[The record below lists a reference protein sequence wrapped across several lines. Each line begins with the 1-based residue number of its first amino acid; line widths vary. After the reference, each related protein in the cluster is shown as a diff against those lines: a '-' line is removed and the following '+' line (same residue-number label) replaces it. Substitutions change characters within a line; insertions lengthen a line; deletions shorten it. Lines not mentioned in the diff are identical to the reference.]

1 MKSVLITGASTGFGR
16 LAAIELA
23 AKGWLVFASMR
34 NLAKAT
40 ALTESA
46 LSSDRGGRIVPVE
59 LDVTS
64 PDSIAS
70 AIETVLRQT
79 GGTLDVLLNNAGY
92 SIMGAFEDYSDA
104 QCRQQMDTNFF
115 GALGVTR
122 AVLPAMRKTRSGR
135 IIIVTSNAVNSPHPF
150 LSLYAASKWALEG
163 WAEGLAMELAPFG
176 IEVAVLQPGA
186 HRTEF
191 AGNVE
196 FVQAEESAYAPLIQ
210 AAMPGISNL
219 DRWGRDPARG
229 AASLVEAIC
238 NDGTPFRQQIGED
251 SQIFAALKGAAP
263 YEVRALALRAIV
275 GLPGPGA
282 LVGASGS
289 PSSADETPVAEEV
302 MQIVMNAAGKD
313 PELTSTL
320 RRTFLDR

>member
-16 LAAIELA
+16 LAALELA

-34 NLAKAT
+34 NPAKAKS
-40 ALTESA
+40 LTEA
-46 LSSDRGGRIVPVE
+46 ELPQDCGGRIIPVE

-64 PDSIAS
+64 PSSIQRAVE
-70 AIETVLRQT
+70 IVLDET

-104 QCRQQMDTNFF
+104 LCRQQMETNFF

-122 AVLPAMRKTRSGR
+122 AVLPAMRKAQSGR
-135 IIIVTSNAVNSPHPF
+135 IVIVTSNAVNSPHPF

-196 FVQAEESAYAPLIQ
+196 FVQAENSAYTPLIQ
-210 AAMPGISNL
+210 AAMPGVSNL
-219 DRWGRDPARG
+219 DRWGRDPASG
-229 AASLVEAIC
+229 AASLVDAVC
-238 NDGTPFRQQIGED
+238 SDDLPFRQQVGED
-251 SQIFAALKGAAP
+251 AQVFAALKGAAP

-282 LVGASGS
+282 LVDT
-289 PSSADETPVAEEV
+289 PSAQPPAGDMPVAEEV
-302 MQIVMNAAGKD
+302 LQITLDAARKD
-313 PELTSTL
+313 PELASVL
-320 RRTFLDR
+320 KRTFLKG